1 MRKTGSKANGDNELY
16 TRHNGR
22 PRASSR
28 SAPYFLYLL
37 TYLIPSI
44 NSTPGSSLASLQ
56 NGPCSPTMQEGLN
69 KKMIMHK
76 N

>member
-1 MRKTGSKANGDNELY
+1 MRKTGSKANGANELY
-16 TRHNGR
+16 TPHNGR

-37 TYLIPSI
+37 TYSIPSI
-44 NSTPGSSLASLQ
+44 NSTPESRSASLQ
-56 NGPCSPTMQEGLN
+56 NGPCSPTTQEGLN
-69 KKMIMHK
+69 KKIIMHK